1 MSVLDDELVSEIA
14 ACKHGFTG
22 RRYDGRER
30 ITLNFFN
37 KLCEACC
44 HSALKEVKGGM
55 EMETAIYS
63 LKGQLLG
70 RAVGI
75 DSIDEIN
82 WNRG

>member
-1 MSVLDDELVSEIA
+1 MMHFFISFV
-14 ACKHGFTG
+14 KHAV
-22 RRYDGRER
+22 Y
-30 ITLNFFN
+30 
-37 KLCEACC
+37 
-44 HSALKEVKGGM
+44 SSLKEVKGGI
-55 EMETAIYS
+55 EIETAIYS

>member
-1 MSVLDDELVSEIA
+1 MSFSIRFV
-14 ACKHGFTG
+14 
-22 RRYDGRER
+22 
-30 ITLNFFN
+30 
-37 KLCEACC
+37 KLAVI
-44 HSALKEVKGGM
+44 HALKEVKGGI
-55 EMETAIYS
+55 EIETAIYS